1 MKSRLAASCLAA
13 LLLPALAAGQPAPR
27 SFTERLSLET
37 AVRLAVEHNRQLLN
51 AQLQVEQAEDT
62 LAIVRTRRL
71 PAFQTEVS
79 ISQLVT
85 PVDFSFPRGAFGE
98 FPGTGPIPATDTNV
112 SVSRQ
117 PTAYASSQIS
127 QPISKLF
134 EIGVSIRSA
143 AAGRDIAQERAR
155 AEQLAVV
162 NQVKRRYFAILQT
175 ESALDADE
183 EAIALYRELD
193 RTLQMRVAQQVA
205 LRADALDVRVQLAR
219 AELAKTTRQNGLA
232 SQKEQLNQLLGRDVR
247 TDFDVETVSAVSLLD
262 VDLRAAQT
270 RALESRPDVR
280 EAQLALERAD
290 LDRRLAAADR
300 IPEVSLAASYMSN
313 FNVDML
319 PRNLASVG
327 LTVKWEPFDWGRKGH
342 EVASRT
348 RAVQQARHNV
358 RDAEDRALLEI
369 NGRFR
374 ALAEKRALLVVAE
387 MAQGAAREKLR
398 VKTNQ
403 FQVQAVL
410 LTDVLQLR
418 AEVADVDDRY
428 QQALLAFWTA
438 KADFEHAVGEEV
450 IQ

>member
-1 MKSRLAASCLAA
+1 MKSRLAAFCLAV
-13 LLLPALAAGQPAPR
+13 LLLPALAVGQPAPR
-27 SFTERLSLET
+27 TFTERLSLET

-51 AQLQVEQAEDT
+51 ADLQVEQAEDA

-71 PAFQTEVS
+71 PTFQTEMS
-79 ISQLVT
+79 MSQLVT
-85 PVDFSFPRGAFGE
+85 PVNFSFPRGAFGE

-117 PTAYASSQIS
+117 PTAYVSSQIS

-143 AAGRDIAQERAR
+143 AASRDIAQEHAR
-155 AEQLAVV
+155 AEQLALV
-162 NQVKRRYFAILQT
+162 NQVKRLYFAILQT

-219 AELAKTTRQNGLA
+219 AELAKTTRENGLA

-247 TDFDVETVSAVSLLD
+247 TDFEVETVSAVSILD
-262 VDLRAAQT
+262 VDLRAAQA
-270 RALESRPDVR
+270 RALESRADVR
-280 EAQLALERAD
+280 EAQLRLERAD
-290 LDRRLAAADR
+290 LDRRLAAADW
-300 IPEVSLAASYMSN
+300 IPEVSLAASYISN

-319 PRNLASVG
+319 PRNLATVG
-327 LTVKWEPFDWGRKGH
+327 LTAKWEPFDWGRKGH

-369 NGRFR
+369 NSRFR
-374 ALAEKRALLVVAE
+374 TLAEKRALLAVAE

-438 KADFEHAVGEEV
+438 KADFEHAVGEDIV
-450 IQ
+450 

>member
-1 MKSRLAASCLAA
+1 MTSRLAAFCLAA
-13 LLLPALAAGQPAPR
+13 LLLPVLAAGQPAPG

-37 AVRLAVEHNRQLLN
+37 AVRLAVDHNRQLLN
-51 AQLQVEQAEDT
+51 AQLQVEQAEDA
-62 LAIVRTRRL
+62 LAVVRTRRL

-79 ISQLVT
+79 MSQLVT
-85 PVDFSFPRGAFGE
+85 PVNFSFPRGAFGE
-98 FPGTGPIPATDTNV
+98 FPGTGPIPATETNV

-117 PTAYASSQIS
+117 PTAYVSSQIS

-143 AAGRDIAQERAR
+143 AASRDIAQERAR
-155 AEQLAVV
+155 AEQMGVI
-162 NQVKRRYFAILQT
+162 NQVKRLYFAILQT

-193 RTLQMRVAQQVA
+193 RTLQVRVAQQVA

-247 TDFDVETVSAVSLLD
+247 TEFEVETVPVVSLLD
-262 VDLRAAQT
+262 IDLRAAQT

-319 PRNLASVG
+319 PRNLATVG
-327 LTVKWEPFDWGRKGH
+327 FTAKWEPFDWGRTGR
-342 EVASRT
+342 EVANRT

-369 NGRFR
+369 NSRFR
-374 ALAEKRALLVVAE
+374 TLAEKRALLVVAG

-438 KADFEHAVGEEV
+438 KADFEHAVGEDIV
-450 IQ
+450 